1 MRDMSLFTSTEEKRQ
16 EFTEEKHT
24 RVVKRKS
31 VIETVVIDDGE
42 DEKGILNDDNRRYKS
57 LLQLQYRKQFLSKF
71 APIIQA
77 NGNGIKLGGQ
87 GGECWIISGYQA
99 KNKGGPRASYQ
110 VYLKGRQDRVTV
122 SGAKAAVIFR
132 LIQEAKESGDAKDIQ
147 WPYPD
152 SFEASHLCHSSN
164 CLRPSHI
171 TMEPRSVNDERNNCS
186 GEIECLTCKTVLDAC
201 THDPHCIWRV
211 EATRCSN
218 CGLDRKI
225 KKQRSIAP

>member
-1 MRDMSLFTSTEEKRQ
+1 MSLFTSTEEKGQ
-16 EFTEEKHT
+16 EFTEDEERT

-31 VIETVVIDDGE
+31 VTETIVIDEE
-42 DEKGILNDDNRRYKS
+42 DDKGILNDANRRYKW

-77 NGNGIKLGGQ
+77 KGNGIKLGGQ
-87 GGECWIISGYQA
+87 NNECWIISGYQA

-110 VYLKGRQDRVTV
+110 VYLNGREERITV

-132 LIQEAKESGDAKDIQ
+132 LIQEAKENGDAKDIQ

-152 SFEASHLCHSSN
+152 NFEASHLCHSSN

-201 THDPHCIWRV
+201 THEPHCIWRV

-218 CGLDRKI
+218 CGLDRKV